1 MATNLRL
8 KAAASEQE
16 IKDCPLD
23 VFCGSVLYLARMT
36 RPDILHAVTQLCRFV
51 AKPTA
56 EHWTASKQLLRYLSG
71 TLGKGI
77 RFDADSPLNSLY
89 GFTDAEFASIDL
101 EKRRSFAGQAVFF
114 CGGPIQVRAGSEDRT
129 AGSTAVAEYYSM
141 ARGGE
146 YLLFARH
153 LLEEVGYE
161 LGGPSTMYVDNQT
174 AIAIG
179 NRECKAKYTKH
190 VEVKYHLIQD
200 MIERGE
206 IKLKYCP
213 TALMVAD
220 ILTKPLA
227 KPAFLKLDKI
237 LRGDAMALIEIAQE
251 MGQGDLLDSN

>member
-1 MATNLRL
+1 M
-8 KAAASEQE
+8 
-16 IKDCPLD
+16 
-23 VFCGSVLYLARMT
+23 
-36 RPDILHAVTQLCRFV
+36 
-51 AKPTA
+51 
-56 EHWTASKQLLRYLSG
+56 
-71 TLGKGI
+71 
-77 RFDADSPLNSLY
+77 
-89 GFTDAEFASIDL
+89 
-101 EKRRSFAGQAVFF
+101 FF
-114 CGGPIQVRAGSEDRT
+114 FFW
-129 AGSTAVAEYYSM
+129 
-141 ARGGE
+141 GGE

-190 VEVKYHLIQD
+190 VEIKYHLIQD

-227 KPAFLKLDKI
+227 KPVFLKLDKI
-237 LRGDAMALIEIAQE
+237 LRGDATTLLEMAHE
-251 MGQGDLLDSN
+251 MGKGDLFVAN